1 MYDDGEVSVQCVQ
14 RVSPTS
20 YLLPE
25 QVQTANARPDPLMAN
40 NKNKT
45 QDTSVGEC
53 PRRRPLHSSRSS

>member
-1 MYDDGEVSVQCVQ
+1 MYDDGEVSAVCAA
-14 RVSPTS
+14 RLSC
-20 YLLPE
+20 LLPE